1 MHCCGG
7 EKKGYPHLQFFKNS
21 NGVMTSKTM
30 YVFFWQHQ
38 EEGTKII
45 IHRQATNTPEETEAH
60 RKLIWMFQ
68 KKLIKIYG
76 YERYNKDLRDTNNYF
91 FSPYPLTNAPEDFEI

>member
-1 MHCCGG
+1 
-7 EKKGYPHLQFFKNS
+7 
-21 NGVMTSKTM
+21 
-30 YVFFWQHQ
+30 
-38 EEGTKII
+38 
-45 IHRQATNTPEETEAH
+45 
-60 RKLIWMFQ
+60 MFQ